1 MNKPKTSGIRAVA
14 AKTRAMQ
21 KSPLAI
27 TRKEGRKQLKRFVT
41 GKKPTRTRK

>member
-1 MNKPKTSGIRAVA
+1 MKKSKTKGIRAVA
-14 AKTRAMQ
+14 AKTRTMQ

-27 TRKEGRKQLKRFVT
+27 TRKEGRSQLKRFVT

>member
-1 MNKPKTSGIRAVA
+1 MKKLKKGIRAVA

-27 TRKEGRKQLKRFVT
+27 TRKEGRSQLKQFVT